1 MEDEISLG
9 DALEVQKVQSHED
22 AEEAKRLRGRQLDD
36 ALYAALLSR
45 AHSDQARALVDTVVT
60 MVAQRELAAGIRTN
74 KRDKKQTALRS
85 AVERLLADLL
95 QAQASETNKGYV
107 FRSLRPEGF
116 SGQAVSYRTFK
127 SLVDAMLTLGFLEEY
142 KGFQGWS
149 DGFGVPAPWIRKATR
164 YRATEVLLG
173 IFHQHSVRAA
183 DFHQHFLIPLPE
195 NPLRLRAASWRNEYG
210 TKITGRP
217 KRFEHTPVTMKLEQE
232 VKDLNKFIDGFE
244 LRGGIHRGYMRVFNN
259 GDHPKFDW
267 NMGGRLYSYGE
278 FNYQQLDRSQR
289 LRMTINGEPVC
300 EIDIRASYLTIFH
313 ALYDE
318 PFDPTNDPYK
328 VAGLGPEA
336 RDVVKMWITASFGN
350 NAPITKWPTELVA
363 KYREKTGKTLGKCYP
378 ASKVGES
385 VIQAFPLLRR
395 IGEVVDKGERGWAEL
410 MYIESQAVLSTMIK
424 LMHKRVP
431 SLAVHDSL
439 IVPLSRWHET
449 VIDLAH
455 WYRRVSNRW
464 PVLIPHFPEGHEV
477 PAFKQNQRTIG
488 SGYITL
494 SNDPEPQPYDPDD
507 PLDARNF

>member
-149 DGFGVPAPWIRKATR
+149 DGFGVPVPWIRKATR

-267 NMGGRLYSYGE
+267 NMGGRLYS
-278 FNYQQLDRSQR
+278 
-289 LRMTINGEPVC
+289 
-300 EIDIRASYLTIFH
+300 
-313 ALYDE
+313 
-318 PFDPTNDPYK
+318 
-328 VAGLGPEA
+328 
-336 RDVVKMWITASFGN
+336 
-350 NAPITKWPTELVA
+350 
-363 KYREKTGKTLGKCYP
+363 
-378 ASKVGES
+378 
-385 VIQAFPLLRR
+385 
-395 IGEVVDKGERGWAEL
+395 
-410 MYIESQAVLSTMIK
+410 
-424 LMHKRVP
+424 
-431 SLAVHDSL
+431 
-439 IVPLSRWHET
+439 
-449 VIDLAH
+449 
-455 WYRRVSNRW
+455 
-464 PVLIPHFPEGHEV
+464 
-477 PAFKQNQRTIG
+477 
-488 SGYITL
+488 
-494 SNDPEPQPYDPDD
+494 
-507 PLDARNF
+507 